1 MAEQLPADVN
11 AESHNL
17 GKRKR
22 DDMEK
27 ANGDSK
33 LQEFLEVMRP
43 PSKSRTWANEDSRGT
58 QSASDLVLQDQVQKV
73 EAGQSDEEYEAVPK
87 KGKPSRT
94 SEGFDDSFEPAEVAN
109 TAEATEHIENHVE
122 IPKDGNGR
130 ELSPVIVLEPTGNAV
145 PAATDEDWLR
155 SRTSRLLDLV
165 DDEDALRSRHLPQA
179 GGGKPGDSAV
189 LEQPQ
194 LKDPSNTGVQ
204 TGEETDTANV
214 GAAERLMTGNENV
227 DHGTGRLFIRN
238 LMYNTAEQD
247 LREHFEV
254 HKYGVIEEVWLRDFH
269 SLRNPLLWFCDDH
282 PDRDSLCYACDV
294 TRKNI
299 LVDASYV

>member
-1 MAEQLPADVN
+1 MAEQLPADGN

-27 ANGDSK
+27 ANGDST
-33 LQEFLEVMRP
+33 LQEFLEVMQP
-43 PSKSRTWANEDSRGT
+43 PSKSRTWANEDSGGT
-58 QSASDLVLQDQVQKV
+58 RSASDLVLQDQVRKV
-73 EAGQSDEEYEAVPK
+73 EVGQSAEEYEALPTK
-87 KGKPSRT
+87 RASSRA
-94 SEGFDDSFEPAEVAN
+94 SDGFDNSFQPAEAAN

-122 IPKDGNGR
+122 NPKDGNDGEPNPAR
-130 ELSPVIVLEPTGNAV
+130 VLEPIGSAV
-145 PAATDEDWLR
+145 PAATDDDWLR
-155 SRTSRLLDLV
+155 SRTSRLLGLV

-179 GGGKPGDSAV
+179 GNGIPEDSAV
-189 LEQPQ
+189 MEQPQ
-194 LKDPSNTGVQ
+194 LKDPPETGVR
-204 TGEETDTANV
+204 TGKETDTANV
-214 GAAERLMTGNENV
+214 GATKRLTTGDENV
-227 DHGTGRLFIRN
+227 NHGTGRLFIRN
-238 LMYNTAEQD
+238 LMYTTAEQD

-254 HKYGVIEEVWLRDFH
+254 HRYGVIEEVWLRNFH